1 MDDEVPIL
9 DEENYSTW
17 RIEMRVYLK
26 TMGAAIWKA
35 TIGGYV
41 PLKNKSKFAAQR
53 EGKKNDALAL
63 KTILSGLSSPIKES
77 MGQCTSA
84 KDLWLKLE
92 ETYQSKEEKEEI
104 EDHSIKII
112 KGKESS
118 KTLECIISKCDFENI
133 SSEDK
138 ESSDNST
145 KEDLEDISNKS
156 KEVCVDIG
164 KKEDHEDISNE
175 GKEHS
180 KALECNDDDDEFFST
195 SEEEDVDIVCV
206 KFDGIYPM
214 KRIEGNLLKLQKEIE
229 EGLYM
234 YRSDHFYTHY
244 NYLSDN
250 TKKFLRRSQR
260 HILKLKGMLKEQ
272 EESSKLE
279 EKEEEITRL
288 KNGKEDMNIDDEISK
303 SFETI
308 VHLKTQ
314 IEEAKRIEELLKIQ
328 INEKEESCCKLE
340 AEIVDLRKK
349 VEKSNKF
356 LNSSRILDE
365 ILESQRSSCD
375 KSGLGYKGEDTHAE
389 ASTSK
394 KHEVNISKKEDN
406 VAKQPSTQGKENFK
420 RIKQGR
426 HQEAILGTPK
436 QRYESIF
443 HGHCYSCNGYGHKA
457 FECRSY
463 ERRYNGRFYN
473 TTRCWRCDQI
483 GHISVHCNSMRCYS
497 CSGFGHKSQECWNTR
512 RKSMMRTSHSMAR
525 RRNEVRKGDIF
536 ENMDTQSSSSEEKG
550 HLQKWV
556 KKTEQPDQ
564 NEILKGSS
572 NVPFT
577 KAHAGNSGDSR
588 VSTRSDLE

>member
-1 MDDEVPIL
+1 MDDEVLIL

-26 TMGAAIWKA
+26 TMGAVIWKA

-41 PLKNKSKFAAQR
+41 LLKNKSKFVAQR

-63 KTILSGLSSPIKES
+63 KKILSGLSSPIKES

-118 KTLECIISKCDFENI
+118 KTLECIICKCDFENI

-145 KEDLEDISNKS
+145 KEN
-156 KEVCVDIG
+156 
-164 KKEDHEDISNE
+164 HEDISNE

-180 KALECNDDDDEFFST
+180 KVLECNDDDDEFFST

-214 KRIEGNLLKLQKEIE
+214 KIIEGNLLKLQKEIE

-272 EESSKLE
+272 EEISKLE

-288 KNGKEDMNIDDEISK
+288 KNVKEDMNIDDEISK

-389 ASTSK
+389 ESTSK
-394 KHEVNISKKEDN
+394 KHEVKSIKE
-406 VAKQPSTQGKENFK
+406 
-420 RIKQGR
+420 GR
-426 HQEAILGTPK
+426 Q
-436 QRYESIF
+436 
-443 HGHCYSCNGYGHKA
+443 CCKA
-457 FECRSY
+457 TIYTRKFFFQKNKARKTSRSY
-463 ERRYNGRFYN
+463 S
-473 TTRCWRCDQI
+473 WD
-483 GHISVHCNSMRCYS
+483 
-497 CSGFGHKSQECWNTR
+497 
-512 RKSMMRTSHSMAR
+512 
-525 RRNEVRKGDIF
+525 
-536 ENMDTQSSSSEEKG
+536 
-550 HLQKWV
+550 
-556 KKTEQPDQ
+556 
-564 NEILKGSS
+564 
-572 NVPFT
+572 T
-577 KAHAGNSGDSR
+577 KAK
-588 VSTRSDLE
+588 V

>member
-17 RIEMRVYLK
+17 RIEMKVYLK
-26 TMGAAIWKA
+26 TMGATIWKA

-92 ETYQSKEEKEEI
+92 ETYQSKKEKEDI
-104 EDHSIKII
+104 EDHSIKIT
-112 KGKESS
+112 KGKESP

-138 ESSDNST
+138 ESSNDST
-145 KEDLEDISNKS
+145 KEDLEDISNEGKKS
-156 KEVCVDIG
+156 CDGVG
-164 KKEDHEDISNE
+164 KKEDIE
-175 GKEHS
+175 GKES
-180 KALECNDDDDEFFST
+180 PKTLDCNDSKCDDVEFFS
-195 SEEEDVDIVCV
+195 SEEDDLETVCV
-206 KFDGIYPM
+206 KFDDSYPM
-214 KRIEGNLLKLQKEIE
+214 ERIEENLLELQKEIE

-260 HILKLKGMLKEQ
+260 YILKLKGMLKEQ

-288 KNGKEDMNIDDEISK
+288 KTEKEDINVDDEISK

-365 ILESQRSSCD
+365 ILESQRSPCN

-394 KHEVNISKKEDN
+394 KHEVSPSKKEDN
-406 VAKQPSTQGKENFK
+406 VAKQPSTQDKEDFK
-420 RIKQGR
+420 RTKQGR
-426 HQEAILGTPK
+426 HQEATFGTPK

-473 TTRCWRCDQI
+473 TTRCWRCDQV
-483 GHISVHCNSMRCYS
+483 GHIVVHCNSMRCYS

-536 ENMDTQSSSSEEKG
+536 EKMDAQSSSSEEKG

-564 NEILKGSS
+564 NERLKGS
-572 NVPFT
+572 T
-577 KAHAGNSGDSR
+577 KVSSTEAHVGNSGDSR
-588 VSTRSDLE
+588 VHTRADLE